1 MNVSIDLRRAL
12 LDLLEED
19 ANFRDCVRALVLDR
33 LPDDL
38 AEAEAATEAE
48 PLLDTE
54 AAAKLLGLT
63 PSALR
68 MAVYRGTIPCVRVG
82 RRLRFRASELAG

>member
-1 MNVSIDLRRAL
+1 MNVSIDLRAAFL
-12 LDLLEED
+12 ELLETD
-19 ANFRDCVRALVLDR
+19 PNFRDCVRALVLDR

-38 AEAEAATEAE
+38 IEAQPANDVE
-48 PLLDTE
+48 PLIDAN
-54 AAAKLLGLT
+54 AAAALLGIS

-68 MAVYRGTIPCVRVG
+68 MAAYRGTIPCVRVG